1 MLLSRPERC
10 LSRIRLLRETLPI
23 VGPFDRVLHASHLLD
38 LGQRKDLASV
48 ILKLETELWHRRRLH
63 MSGSK
68 RNVKAVRKDVAKVA
82 RRRIEKRTHA
92 AGARISEVAKLLR
105 SSVRDV
111 HSRDSPF
118 ADNVVE
124 SIAQRLDAAGRYLS
138 ASDTDRLLADV
149 ESLAKRVPLT
159 FTVTGFLLGFST
171 GRFLRAS
178 RDA

>member
-1 MLLSRPERC
+1 MRAATS
-10 LSRIRLLRETLPI
+10 SAQTGGTLPCRTEAKT
-23 VGPFDRVLHASHLLD
+23 FAR
-38 LGQRKDLASV
+38 V
-48 ILKLETELWHRRRLH
+48 ILKLETELLHKRRRH
-63 MSGSK
+63 MSGFK
-68 RNVKAVRKDVAKVA
+68 RNFKAVRKDAAKFV
-82 RRRIEKRTHA
+82 RRRIEMRTQR

-111 HSRDSPF
+111 QSRDSPF
-118 ADNVVE
+118 ADDVVE

-138 ASDTDRLLADV
+138 VSDADRLLADV
-149 ESLAKRVPLT
+149 ESLARRVPLT

>member
-1 MLLSRPERC
+1 
-10 LSRIRLLRETLPI
+10 
-23 VGPFDRVLHASHLLD
+23 
-38 LGQRKDLASV
+38 
-48 ILKLETELWHRRRLH
+48 
-63 MSGSK
+63 MSGFK
-68 RNVKAVRKDVAKVA
+68 RNVKAVRKDLTKVV

-111 HSRDSPF
+111 QSRDSPF
-118 ADNVVE
+118 ADDVVK

-149 ESLAKRVPLT
+149 ESLARRVPLT

-178 RDA
+178 RDS

>member
-1 MLLSRPERC
+1 MSAFKRNFKA
-10 LSRIRLLRETLPI
+10 I
-23 VGPFDRVLHASHLLD
+23 
-38 LGQRKDLASV
+38 RKDA
-48 ILKLETELWHRRRLH
+48 
-63 MSGSK
+63 
-68 RNVKAVRKDVAKVA
+68 AKVV
-82 RRRIEKRTHA
+82 RRRIEKRTHT

-111 HSRDSPF
+111 QSRDSPF
-118 ADNVVE
+118 ADDVVE

-149 ESLAKRVPLT
+149 ESLARRVPLT

>member
-1 MLLSRPERC
+1 
-10 LSRIRLLRETLPI
+10 
-23 VGPFDRVLHASHLLD
+23 
-38 LGQRKDLASV
+38 
-48 ILKLETELWHRRRLH
+48 

-68 RNVKAVRKDVAKVA
+68 RNFKAVRKDVAKVA

-111 HSRDSPF
+111 QSRDSPF
-118 ADNVVE
+118 ADDVVE
-124 SIAQRLDAAGRYLS
+124 SIAQRLAAAGRYLS
-138 ASDTDRLLADV
+138 VSDTDRLLADV
-149 ESLAKRVPLT
+149 ESLVKRVPLT
-159 FTVTGFLLGFST
+159 FTVTGFLLGFPT

>member
-1 MLLSRPERC
+1 
-10 LSRIRLLRETLPI
+10 
-23 VGPFDRVLHASHLLD
+23 
-38 LGQRKDLASV
+38 
-48 ILKLETELWHRRRLH
+48 
-63 MSGSK
+63 MSGFK
-68 RNVKAVRKDVAKVA
+68 RSFKAVRKDAAKFV
-82 RRRIEKRTHA
+82 RRRIERRTHG
-92 AGARISEVAKLLR
+92 AGSWISEVAKLLR

-111 HSRDSPF
+111 QSPGSPF
-118 ADNVVE
+118 ADDAVE
-124 SIAQRLDAAGRYLS
+124 SIVQRLDAVGRYLS